1 MILMDLRTHIRS
13 YISGNIIHQVIYLY
27 FIFLRLYLSRLL
39 IVDIFKIKEKK
50 GKTKNMK
57 EKNEEAI
64 DFEEYTDSQTYTT
77 FYQMNLSRPL
87 LKVILLSSN

>member
-1 MILMDLRTHIRS
+1 
-13 YISGNIIHQVIYLY
+13 
-27 FIFLRLYLSRLL
+27 
-39 IVDIFKIKEKK
+39 
-50 GKTKNMK
+50 MK

-87 LKVILLSSN
+87 LKVICNIVK